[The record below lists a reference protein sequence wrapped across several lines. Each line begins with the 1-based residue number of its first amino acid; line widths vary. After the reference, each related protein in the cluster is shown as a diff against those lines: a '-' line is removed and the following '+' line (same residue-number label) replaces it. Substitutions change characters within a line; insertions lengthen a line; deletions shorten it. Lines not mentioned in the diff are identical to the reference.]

1 MTQCAFCNYRD
12 AALLEQQIATKQL
25 TQVQAATIIGC
36 NKSTISRH
44 MGKCVPKK
52 VAEWVKPEAAKEET
66 LNVVNALLESRER
79 ILSIYDDARQT
90 GDMRAAIQA
99 LQCEV
104 SQLSLMGK
112 LSGQFSD
119 GAQVNILMNPEFVK
133 LKQMLIKTLE
143 PYPEARVRLSERLME
158 MNEGDGNKS

>member
-1 MTQCAFCNYRD
+1 
-12 AALLEQQIATKQL
+12 LEQQIATKQL

>member
-1 MTQCAFCNYRD
+1 
-12 AALLEQQIATKQL
+12 
-25 TQVQAATIIGC
+25 
-36 NKSTISRH
+36 
-44 MGKCVPKK
+44 
-52 VAEWVKPEAAKEET
+52 
-66 LNVVNALLESRER
+66 
-79 ILSIYDDARQT
+79 
-90 GDMRAAIQA
+90 MRAAIQA

>member
-1 MTQCAFCNYRD
+1 
-12 AALLEQQIATKQL
+12 
-25 TQVQAATIIGC
+25 
-36 NKSTISRH
+36 